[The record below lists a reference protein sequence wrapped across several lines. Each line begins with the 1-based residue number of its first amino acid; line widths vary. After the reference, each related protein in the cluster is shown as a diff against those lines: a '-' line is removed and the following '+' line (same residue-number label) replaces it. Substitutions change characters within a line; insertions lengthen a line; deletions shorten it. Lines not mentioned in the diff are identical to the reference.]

1 MKQLFITLMFA
12 MLCSFSVSAQSQK
25 SFIKSIEL
33 NAATVELQLPGEV
46 TAKEW
51 DKDFVRITVSVDLLN
66 SSEEILK
73 RLASVGRYE
82 LQSREEGGILIIE
95 LPKIAQVVAI
105 KGTTL
110 QEVLKFEVMYPQNTG
125 INITQPAYFKTSA
138 SL

>member
-12 MLCSFSVSAQSQK
+12 MFCSMSVSAQSQK
-25 SFIKSIEL
+25 SFIKSIEM
-33 NAATVELQLPGEV
+33 NASSIELQLPGEV

-82 LQSREEGGILIIE
+82 LQSREEGGVLIIE
-95 LPKIAQVVAI
+95 LPKMAQVVAI

-110 QEVLKFEVMYPQNTG
+110 QEVLKFEVMYPQNAS

>member
-12 MLCSFSVSAQSQK
+12 MLCSIAVSAQSQK
-25 SFIKSIEL
+25 SFIKSIEM
-33 NAATVELQLPGEV
+33 NASSIELQLPGEV

-51 DKDFVRITVSVDLLN
+51 DKDFVRITVSVDLTN

-82 LQSREEGGILIIE
+82 LQSREENGVLIIE
-95 LPKIAQVVAI
+95 LPKMAQVVAI
-105 KGTTL
+105 KGITL
-110 QEVLKFEVMYPQNTG
+110 QEVLKFEVMYPQNAG
-125 INITQPAYFKTSA
+125 VNITQPAYFKTSA